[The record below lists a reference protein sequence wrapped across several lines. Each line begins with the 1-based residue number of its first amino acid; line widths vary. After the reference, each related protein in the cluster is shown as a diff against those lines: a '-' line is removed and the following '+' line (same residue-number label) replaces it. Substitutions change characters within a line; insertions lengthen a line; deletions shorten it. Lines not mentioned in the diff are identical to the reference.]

1 MENLAK
7 NTQFNELSLSDRV
20 MAARPSESCL
30 MLRNL
35 QSDDKIIVV
44 IGYAIG
50 LLGIPTNLRPDK
62 FGIELIVSFLR
73 TNLPNVTTE
82 QIKTAF
88 DCAVSGRFKVELGL
102 YNQTF
107 SVSYITNVLNAYFE
121 YERHLKKPIQGVTT
135 SELTKEQKEIIVING
150 CNAVF
155 KTYQETGVVV
165 DYGNATYNYLD
176 SVGKVDIVTGLKHE
190 FMRQAK
196 EKVLLKL
203 KSDSISI
210 DRGVRHEAKRAIVN
224 IEAFGSNEIIVEAKR
239 IALAYVFDGLISD
252 GILEI

>member
-1 MENLAK
+1 MGNLVK
-7 NTQFNELSLSDRV
+7 NTHFNELSLSDRV
-20 MAARPSESCL
+20 TAARPSESSL

-107 SVSYITNVLNAYFE
+107 SASYITNVLNAYFE

-155 KTYQETGVVV
+155 KTYQETVVV

-176 SVGKVDIVTGLKHE
+176 SIGKVDIVTGLKHE

-210 DRGVRHEAKRAIVN
+210 DRGIRHEAKRAIIN

-239 IALAYVFDGLISD
+239 IALAYVFDGLISEN
-252 GILEI
+252 ITEI